1 MPPFGGKM
9 SKQSNS
15 LVLAVNQDLVKEIG
29 FKEAIIVGQINYW
42 LSRTKHFFDDKPW
55 VYNSYEEW
63 GEQFS
68 FWSQRTIRRVIN
80 SLEKQGIILSS
91 NFNESKTDRTKWYS
105 LNFEKLPA
113 LAKKIV
119 QSPCGQSVP
128 IHQANTDTSINKD
141 TKINLQRKTA
151 PVAENGPHIKLAQK
165 NITIISSLEEWNL
178 TEQDRSHAIQTFQWA
193 KDKLE
198 EEIERFKT
206 YYASQPHKRGRDF
219 GALWKM
225 WCVRAESFARE
236 REKRVQENKNSRR
249 SGSSQC
255 DVSYADFS
263 ERMAIE
269 KEAKEKISI
278 EINEQKKNALP
289 QSPNSIWLNVSER
302 LISTIGAS
310 VYVSWFKDIVV
321 EKIDKGIVV
330 LKARG
335 KFAADYISTNF
346 LDKIV
351 QAFERILKTS
361 IDVSIVI

>member
-1 MPPFGGKM
+1 MPLPPFGGKM

-15 LVLAVNQDLVKEIG
+15 LVLAVNQSLVKEIG
-29 FKEAIIVGQINYW
+29 FKEAVIVGQINYW
-42 LSRTKHFFDDKPW
+42 LSRTKHFFEDRPW
-55 VYNSYEEW
+55 VYNSYEAW

-105 LNFEKLPA
+105 LDFEKLPI
-113 LAKKIV
+113 LSKKIV
-119 QSPCGQSVP
+119 SFSCGQSVP
-128 IHQANTDTSINKD
+128 IHQANVDTSINKD
-141 TKINLQRKTA
+141 TKINLQRKKET
-151 PVAENGPHIKLAQK
+151 VDESLSHRDLAQK
-165 NITIISSLEEWNL
+165 NITISSLEEWNL
-178 TEQDRSHAIQTFQWA
+178 TEQDRSHTIQTFHWA
-193 KDKLE
+193 KEKLE

-206 YYASQPHKRGRDF
+206 YYAAQPHKRGRDF

-236 REKRVQENKNSRR
+236 RKKRAQENKNSRR
-249 SGSSQC
+249 GGSSQC

-263 ERMAIE
+263 ERMVIE
-269 KEAKEKISI
+269 KEAKKKISI
-278 EINEQKKNALP
+278 EIHEQKKNTPP
-289 QSPNSIWLNVSER
+289 QSPNGIWLHVSER

-310 VYVSWFKDIVV
+310 VYVSWFKDIII

-330 LKARG
+330 LKAKG
-335 KFAADYISTNF
+335 QFAADYISTHF

-351 QAFERILKTS
+351 QAFERILKTK
-361 IDVSIVI
+361 IDVCVI

>member
-1 MPPFGGKM
+1 M
-9 SKQSNS
+9 SKQPNS
-15 LVLAVNQDLVKEIG
+15 LVLAVNQDLVKDIG
-29 FKEAIIVGQINYW
+29 FKEAVIVGQINYW

-63 GEQFS
+63 GKQFS

-80 SLEKQGIILSS
+80 SLENQGIIISS
-91 NFNESKTDRTKWYS
+91 NFNKSKTDRTKWYS

-113 LAKKIV
+113 LSKKIV
-119 QSPCGQSVP
+119 SSPCGQSVP
-128 IHQANTDTSINKD
+128 IHQANVDISINKD
-141 TKINLQRKTA
+141 TKINLQRKKG
-151 PVAENGPHIKLAQK
+151 PVDENRANIELAQK
-165 NITIISSLEEWNL
+165 NIKIINSLEEWNL

-193 KDKLE
+193 KEKLE

-206 YYASQPHKRGRDF
+206 YYASQPHKRERDF

-236 REKRVQENKNSRR
+236 REKRAKENKDSRR
-249 SGSSQC
+249 SVSSQC
-255 DVSYADFS
+255 DASYADFS
-263 ERMAIE
+263 ERMVIE

-278 EINEQKKNALP
+278 EINEQKKNTP
-289 QSPNSIWLNVSER
+289 PNSSNGIWLHVSER

-310 VYVSWFKDIVV
+310 VYVSWLKDIVI

-330 LKARG
+330 LRAKG

-351 QAFERILKTS
+351 QAFEKILETR
-361 IDVSIVI
+361 IDVYFVI